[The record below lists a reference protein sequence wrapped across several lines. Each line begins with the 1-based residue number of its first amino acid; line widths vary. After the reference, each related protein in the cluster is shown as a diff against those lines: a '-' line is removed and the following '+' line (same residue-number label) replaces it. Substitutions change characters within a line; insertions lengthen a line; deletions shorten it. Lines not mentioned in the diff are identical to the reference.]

1 MASVSPSQRNPRLLI
16 VSVLAAILAGGIYG
30 IAYEL
35 RTSQL
40 QARLF
45 TRFAREL
52 GFKVG
57 AGPSHDIRF
66 PIQGPY
72 DMRLGYQ
79 QLPAVIERLT
89 DQDFEVTA
97 QARMSPQLLAL
108 TERGI
113 SPIYREKDQAGL
125 EILDCRAR
133 PLFKA
138 RAPERVYERFEDVPP
153 LLVDALLFIENRG
166 LLDPERAMLNPAVD
180 GDRLSKAVLDRAL
193 HLVNRGHASSGGSTL
208 ATQIEKFRHSPE
220 GRTESVSEK
229 LRQMTSA
236 SLRAYIDGKETM
248 PRRQEIIRSYLNT
261 VPLAAKAGFGEVN
274 GLGDGLW
281 AWYGRDFAEVNQLLM
296 TYRDGDISPAPLR
309 ERRRALA
316 FKQALIFKQA
326 DAYKQALSLMIAQRR
341 PSHYLAKGA
350 PSLGALTDSYL
361 RLMAAAG
368 VISPV
373 LRDAALQAPLRLQA
387 GPVAG
392 PAPSFVDHKAATA
405 VRATLS
411 RLLDTPLAYDLDR
424 IDLVARSSID
434 GDAQQIASR
443 ILRGLR
449 DPAAARAA
457 GLYGFHLLNSGD
469 DPSKLSFSFTLL
481 ERGHGANLLRVQTDS
496 SEQPFDINEGARL
509 DLGSTAKLR
518 TLITYLEVVSE
529 FHARWSTLESG
540 ALAMQ
545 KADNDDP
552 LAVWARDYLSGA
564 SDRSLAAMLDAAM
577 NRSYSASPAE
587 AFFTGGGLHR
597 FANFEPKDNGRV
609 LTVREA
615 LARSVNL
622 VFIRLM
628 RDLVRHHMFGTSHSA
643 SSILRDQADPRRRD
657 LLVRFADKEGREYL
671 ARFYAKYRGKS
682 PRETQ
687 DLLLRGRRATPARLA
702 SILFALEPEVGIDAL
717 TTFLSQRST
726 GAGLSERSVRAL
738 FDKYGPGRLPLAD
751 RSYIAGVHPLELW
764 LVGFLRAHPE
774 ATLGDAVAASQ
785 TIRQEAYGWLFKSS
799 NKSGQDV
806 RIRSMLE
813 FDAFGEIQRAWKR
826 LGYPFDALTPSYAA
840 AIGASGDRPAAL
852 AELIGII
859 VNRGWRLPVAKL
871 ESLEFAADTPFET
884 RFRYRP
890 AQAQRVLPEVVAA
903 TVRRSLVDVV
913 QDGTARRLR
922 GFVARPGGSR
932 FDMGGKTGTGDH
944 RVEVYGAAGRLV
956 ASRVVDRSATFVF
969 LIGDQYFGTVMVY
982 AHEPFAAKYR
992 FTSAMPVQLLKSLLP
1007 VILPMFE
1014 QGACNRARN

>member
-16 VSVLAAILAGGIYG
+16 VSVLAAILVGGIYWV
-30 IAYEL
+30 AYEL

-45 TRFAREL
+45 TKFAREL
-52 GFKVG
+52 EFKVG
-57 AGPSHDIRF
+57 AGPTHDIRF
-66 PIQGPY
+66 PTHGPY
-72 DMRLGYQ
+72 DKRLGYQ
-79 QLPAVIERLT
+79 QLPAMIDGLT
-89 DQDFEVTA
+89 GEGFEVTA
-97 QARMSPQLLAL
+97 QARMSPRLLAL

-113 SPIYREKDQAGL
+113 SPPYREKDQAGL

-133 PLFKA
+133 PLFRA
-138 RAPERVYERFEDVPP
+138 RVPERVYERFEDVPS
-153 LLVDALLFIENRG
+153 LLVDALLFVENRG

-180 GDRLSKAVLDRAL
+180 GGRLLKAVFDRAL
-193 HLVNRGHASSGGSTL
+193 RVVDRGHASPGASTL

-236 SLRAYIDGKETM
+236 SLRAYIDGKDTM

-261 VPLAAKAGFGEVN
+261 VPLAAQAGFGEVN

-281 AWYGRDFAEVNQLLM
+281 AWYGRDFAEVNRLLM
-296 TYRDGDISPAPLR
+296 TYRDGDIFPAPLR

-316 FKQALIFKQA
+316 FKQALFFKQA
-326 DAYKQALSLMIAQRR
+326 EAYKQALSLMIAQRR
-341 PSHYLAKGA
+341 PSDYLANGA

-361 RLMAAAG
+361 RVMAAAG

-373 LRDAALQAPLRLQA
+373 LRDAALQAPLRLRV

-392 PAPSFVDHKAATA
+392 PANSFVDHKAATA

-411 RLLDTPLAYDLDR
+411 RILDTPLAYDLDR

-434 GDAQQIASR
+434 GEAQQTASR
-443 ILRGLR
+443 MLRSLR

-457 GLYGFHLLNSGD
+457 GLYGFHLLSSGD

-481 ERGHGANLLRVQTDS
+481 ERGDTANLLRVQTDS

-540 ALAMQ
+540 ALAMH
-545 KADNDDP
+545 KADNDNP
-552 LAVWARDYLSGA
+552 LGRWALDYLSRA

-577 NRSYSASPAE
+577 NRRYSASPAE

-628 RDLVRHHMFGTSHSA
+628 RDLVRHYMFGISHSA

-657 LLVRFADKEGREYL
+657 LLVRFADKEGRQFL
-671 ARFYAKYRGKS
+671 ARFHAKYMGKS
-682 PRETQ
+682 PREAQ
-687 DLLLRGRRATPARLA
+687 ELLLRGRRATPARLA
-702 SILFALEPEVGIDAL
+702 SILFALEPEAGTDAL
-717 TTFLSQRST
+717 KTFLSQRST
-726 GAGLSERSVRAL
+726 GAGLSERSIRAL

-764 LVGFLRAHPE
+764 LVGFLRAHPR
-774 ATLGDAVAASQ
+774 ATLGDVVAASQ
-785 TIRQEAYGWLFKSS
+785 SIRQEAYGWLFKSS
-799 NKSGQDV
+799 KKRAQDV

-859 VNRGWRLPVAKL
+859 VSRGRRLPVAKL

-884 RFRYRP
+884 RLRYRP
-890 AQAQRVLPEVVAA
+890 AQAERVLPEEVAA
-903 TVRRSLVDVV
+903 TVRRALVDVV

-922 GFVARPGGSR
+922 GVLGRPDGSR
-932 FDMGGKTGTGDH
+932 FDVGGKTGTGDH
-944 RVEVYGAAGRLV
+944 RIEVYGAGGRLV
-956 ASRVVDRSATFVF
+956 ASRIVDRSATFVF
-969 LIGDQYFGTVMVY
+969 LIGEKYFGTVMVY

-992 FTSAMPVQLLKSLLP
+992 FTSALPVQLLKSLLP
-1007 VILPMFE
+1007 VILPMLE
-1014 QGACNRARN
+1014 QGACSRAGN